1 MDLKQGLAQ
10 LIDAYADAKASKNS
24 ILLQYATQEL
34 QNFLEQVI
42 IAPPPPGSA
51 PAGDGAAP
59 APMEEE

>member
-10 LIDAYADAKASKNS
+10 LIDAYADAKASKNQ

-34 QNFLEQVI
+34 QSFLEQVI

-51 PAGDGAAP
+51 PAPDGAAP
-59 APMEEE
+59 EEIED